1 MLPHRGTCKAVFE
14 AHVNAVPHIC
24 RSFLDEGFR
33 RIRRHS
39 VTHCTLKIFLA
50 EKLHVFTTSILL
62 ARGLFFDG
70 IRQQHLAIHNSGQV
84 DELLAKFVVFK
95 AVGGIAVK
103 IAKSFLCEQSQR
115 VHRFQRGFNIQN
127 AHVQRMFYSIFS
139 DGFCHSRVCVVP
151 VGNVLQVSCARD
163 KHGVKHFQVGFIN
176 LAAVR
181 RNPCRIG
188 RVKVCND
195 FVSCFAIINFFRGS
209 FENGGKF
216 IVKCDLCNAAV
227 VVLGFECGTG
237 CLFGC
242 NGGGEFAIVV
252 NKFFCEIH
260 NFLLTFFNSRHIVNY
275 HYVVPLV

>member
-1 MLPHRGTCKAVFE
+1 
-14 AHVNAVPHIC
+14 
-24 RSFLDEGFR
+24 
-33 RIRRHS
+33 
-39 VTHCTLKIFLA
+39 
-50 EKLHVFTTSILL
+50 
-62 ARGLFFDG
+62 
-70 IRQQHLAIHNSGQV
+70 
-84 DELLAKFVVFK
+84 
-95 AVGGIAVK
+95 
-103 IAKSFLCEQSQR
+103 
-115 VHRFQRGFNIQN
+115 
-127 AHVQRMFYSIFS
+127 MFYSIFS

-195 FVSCFAIINFFRGS
+195 FVSLFAELGLFRGS

-216 IVKCDLCNAAV
+216 GVKCNLCNAVV
-227 VVLGFECGTG
+227 VVLVFEGGTG

-242 NGGGEFAIVV
+242 NGVGVSAEVV
-252 NKFFCEIH
+252 NIRFCEIPS
-260 NFLLTFFNSRHIVNY
+260 FLLTFFNSRYIVND